1 MYLSGLREEKKKKKK
16 KKKEEEEEEEEEVE
30 EEGKKKKNL
39 TIRIDCSAIQINHS
53 INITVLR
60 DVKACSLENKYL
72 CVRKT
77 CCLHLQH
84 DKNSIKVRHAV
95 LRSNIMSRVQ
105 LKCDGTW

>member
-1 MYLSGLREEKKKKKK
+1 MEED
-16 KKKEEEEEEEEEVE
+16 E
-30 EEGKKKKNL
+30 KKNL
-39 TIRIDCSAIQINHS
+39 TIKIDCSVIQTNHS

-77 CCLHLQH
+77 CCLHLQD
-84 DKNSIKVRHAV
+84 DKNSIKARQTV